1 MIADFG
7 YRKLS
12 KNKNDPKKGGTRKK
26 IRKIDQK
33 DRENTTTNKTE
44 TNKIKQIRQKQIR
57 QKQIRRKQIR

>member
-33 DRENTTTNKTE
+33 DRENTTTNKMK
-44 TNKIKQIRQKQIR
+44 KIR
-57 QKQIRRKQIR
+57 